1 MMIKRLPET
10 SLMTIKAM
18 IREYSE
24 VETIVINEV
33 DNYWNDRCKQIYQ
46 APGTSLE
53 VDIYQ
58 GTCKIN
64 IHDRE
69 LMVRSLYDE
78 ANKSTDSV
86 FLDSERHCIQGMYA
100 HRKDDMFEIYL
111 KAYIRCIEE
120 YISNMQHVFD
130 KYSLATWIQN
140 HPDNFNK
147 WAVDEDTC
155 EFFRMI

>member
-1 MMIKRLPET
+1 MIKRLPET

-18 IREYSE
+18 IREHSE
-24 VETIVINEV
+24 VETIAINDV

-46 APGTSLE
+46 APGTTLT

-58 GTCKIN
+58 GTCKIS

-78 ANKSTDSV
+78 ANKSTNSV
-86 FLDSERHCIQGMYA
+86 FLDSERNCIKGMYD
-100 HRKDDMFEIYL
+100 HRKDDMFDAYL
-111 KAYIRCIEE
+111 NKYVGYIKEF
-120 YISNMQHVFD
+120 ISNMQHVFD

-140 HPDNFNK
+140 HPDNFKK

-155 EFFRMI
+155 EFFRTI